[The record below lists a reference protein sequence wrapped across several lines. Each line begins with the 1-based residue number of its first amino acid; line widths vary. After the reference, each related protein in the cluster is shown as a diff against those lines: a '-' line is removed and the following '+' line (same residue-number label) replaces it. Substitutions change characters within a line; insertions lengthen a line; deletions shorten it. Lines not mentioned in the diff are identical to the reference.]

1 MKIEGSTAFEKNILG
16 EGIFASVLTM
26 TKSRDLL
33 SFGLKGQAF
42 RPYIYSTG
50 KHLTFNR
57 SRNINLIF
65 TSSTQTFP
73 IWQLTQCDDGPSVVS
88 ISLDLSSWLFPI
100 DSRSLKANYTFYKAP
115 HSVFL
120 HHPLCEECLVASL
133 PQLCRLPSD
142 VSRTNVLLFARG
154 FSSTSEQV

>member
-73 IWQLTQCDDGPSVVS
+73 I
-88 ISLDLSSWLFPI
+88 
-100 DSRSLKANYTFYKAP
+100 
-115 HSVFL
+115 
-120 HHPLCEECLVASL
+120 
-133 PQLCRLPSD
+133 
-142 VSRTNVLLFARG
+142 
-154 FSSTSEQV
+154 